1 MRIKEKRMR
10 RAVICLIA
18 LVVLLPF
25 LSLATDQDK
34 ATVTQLNSFSEKISY
49 VLGQEIGNSFKES
62 PVEIDLDIFVQGM
75 HDSLKE
81 RKSLLDENETRQIKQ
96 EFSRQ
101 VQESRQAQMA
111 ALSEKN
117 RAAGEAF
124 LAANKNKEGVVTTTS
139 GLQYK
144 VLKKG
149 DGPKPQKNDR
159 VTVHYSGTLLD
170 GTEFDSSY
178 KREKPATFQVSGVIR
193 GWTEALQLMHV
204 GSKYRLFIP
213 ADLAYGKRG
222 AGRKIGP
229 NSMLIFDVELLG
241 IEQ

>member
-1 MRIKEKRMR
+1 MR
-10 RAVICLIA
+10 RAVICLIV

-25 LSLATDQDK
+25 LSLATDQDR
-34 ATVTQLNSFSEKISY
+34 AAVTELKSFSEKISY

-62 PVEIDLDIFVQGM
+62 PVEIDLDIFIQGM
-75 HDSLKE
+75 SDSLKGA
-81 RKSLLDENETRQIKQ
+81 KSLLDADETNQIKQ

-101 VQESRQAQMA
+101 VQESRQTQMA
-111 ALSEKN
+111 VLSQKN
-117 RAAGEAF
+117 RAEGEAF

-149 DGPKPQKNDR
+149 DGPKPQDNDR
-159 VTVHYSGTLLD
+159 VTVHYRGTLLD

-178 KREKPATFQVSGVIR
+178 KRGNPATFQVNGVIR
-193 GWTEALQLMHV
+193 GWTEALQLMNV
-204 GSKYRLFIP
+204 GSKYQLFIP
-213 ADLAYGKRG
+213 SDLAYGARG

-229 NSMLIFDVELLG
+229 NSTLIFDVELLG
-241 IEQ
+241 IEE

>member
-1 MRIKEKRMR
+1 MR
-10 RAVICLIA
+10 RAVICLIV
-18 LVVLLPF
+18 LLVLLPF
-25 LSLATDQDK
+25 LSLATNQDK
-34 ATVTQLNSFSEKISY
+34 ATVTQLNSFAEKISY

-62 PVEIDLDIFVQGM
+62 PVEIDLDIFIQGM
-75 HDSLKE
+75 SDSIKG
-81 RKSLLDENETRQIKQ
+81 RKSLLDTDETNQVKQ

-101 VQESRQAQMA
+101 VQESRQTQMA

-117 RAAGEAF
+117 RADGEAF
-124 LAANKNKEGVVTTTS
+124 LAANKNKEGVVTTDS

-149 DGPKPQKNDR
+149 DGPKPQTNDR

-193 GWTEALQLMHV
+193 GWTEALQLMNV

-213 ADLAYGKRG
+213 SDLAYGKRG
-222 AGRKIGP
+222 AGRKISP
-229 NSMLIFDVELLG
+229 NSTLIFEVELLG

>member
-1 MRIKEKRMR
+1 MR
-10 RAVICLIA
+10 RAVICLIV

-25 LSLATDQDK
+25 LSLATDQDR
-34 ATVTQLNSFSEKISY
+34 AAVTELKSFSEKISY

-62 PVEIDLDIFVQGM
+62 PVEIDLDIFIQGM
-75 HDSLKE
+75 SDSLKGA
-81 RKSLLDENETRQIKQ
+81 KSLLDADETNQIKQ

-101 VQESRQAQMA
+101 VQESRQTQMA
-111 ALSEKN
+111 ALSQKN
-117 RAAGEAF
+117 RAEGEAF

-149 DGPKPQKNDR
+149 DGPKPQDNDR
-159 VTVHYSGTLLD
+159 VTVHYRGTLLD

-178 KREKPATFQVSGVIR
+178 KRGNPATFQVNGVIR
-193 GWTEALQLMHV
+193 GWTEALQLMNV
-204 GSKYRLFIP
+204 GSKYQLFIP
-213 ADLAYGKRG
+213 SDLAYGTRG

-229 NSMLIFDVELLG
+229 NSTLIFDVELLG
-241 IEQ
+241 IEE